1 MKKNGRK
8 HDLDANAVDKRNSK
22 QDSHQCCGCSHGQ
35 HCSCALKKEHHPG
48 PVPTTGLPSSQP
60 PVLSEL
66 NTPYLLTTTK
76 SQGTLTQFRDAH
88 HKPAHK
94 HNDMAHKCGQP
105 YTIPRSHTF
114 HSTSDVARRSVD
126 RLPSSQTLMGESLS
140 QRVERLN
147 NVTQRLVRSEHGSP
161 ESVPLTALNDTTMPV
176 PPLELASYVDS
187 FPATSPSQP
196 LEPSSDCS
204 PQHASVPTS
213 LDTLDTVPSEQIVTS
228 VPPLDVSLSSFPT
241 SNPSPTACVPFREAP
256 YQDHYF
262 ASPDTDFSLSSA
274 AFNAPPVDWSSFPF
288 YSADMTAATST
299 QAPSYASLDY
309 GSATHGLPAPS
320 SSGDLSELE
329 DMGPFPHDFSS
340 GNEGSDFDHFRF
352 SSASVGLPQTQLLAS
367 SNLESISL
375 DDFLKSANASTAALE
390 QQLQANIG
398 MEQKSLP
405 TQSPYAVRI
414 PIPMATSPTDPVWST
429 ALFDSA
435 PTSGEENFLPQTW
448 I

>member
-1 MKKNGRK
+1 
-8 HDLDANAVDKRNSK
+8 
-22 QDSHQCCGCSHGQ
+22 
-35 HCSCALKKEHHPG
+35 
-48 PVPTTGLPSSQP
+48 
-60 PVLSEL
+60 
-66 NTPYLLTTTK
+66 
-76 SQGTLTQFRDAH
+76 
-88 HKPAHK
+88 
-94 HNDMAHKCGQP
+94 MAHKCGQP

-114 HSTSDVARRSVD
+114 HSTSDVARRSVE

-147 NVTQRLVRSEHGSP
+147 SVAQRLVRSEHGSP

-241 SNPSPTACVPFREAP
+241 SNPSPTACPFREAP

-390 QQLQANIG
+390 QQLQANMG

-405 TQSPYAVRI
+405 TQSPYAVSI

-429 ALFDSA
+429 ALFDSV